1 MKYSIVLMCL
11 VSMVFGEILSI
22 DSIIDPHNWLN
33 PESILVSDDFYAQ
46 AHQHN
51 DAITVSLSDP
61 TQPVFDIDSV
71 FIFVEQYVTDSANA
85 LWRIVPIIQDST
97 YPPSPLQFGTEYES
111 HVRFDISSVVL
122 SEADLISLQVEL
134 VAERIVGPQPDWF
147 ADHLYVEAFYQST
160 GIQEHADHSHF
171 DILVPTIMQKELSF
185 ICTLR
190 EAAPISITV
199 WNSLGQP
206 IARDIVHGIEG
217 RNQINMNN
225 MGNLTNGV
233 YFLQTEVQG
242 RINTAKFLF
251 VE

>member
-1 MKYSIVLMCL
+1 MKYCIVLTCL

-22 DSIIDPHNWLN
+22 DSIIDPRNWLN

-51 DAITVSLSDP
+51 DGITVSLSDP
-61 TQPVFDIDSV
+61 TQPVFAIDSV
-71 FIFVEQYVTDSANA
+71 FIFVEQYVTDSTNA

-97 YPPSPLQFGTEYES
+97 YPASPLRYGTEYES
-111 HVRFDISSVVL
+111 HLRFNISSVVL

-147 ADHLYVEAFYQST
+147 ADHLYAEAFYQTT

-171 DILVPTIMQKELSF
+171 DILVPTIIRKELSF

-190 EAAPISITV
+190 EAAPISITI
-199 WNSLGQP
+199 WNSLGEP
-206 IARDIVHGIEG
+206 IGRETVHGTQG
-217 RNQINMNN
+217 QNQIIIDNT
-225 MGNLTNGV
+225 GTLANGV

-251 VE
+251 VK